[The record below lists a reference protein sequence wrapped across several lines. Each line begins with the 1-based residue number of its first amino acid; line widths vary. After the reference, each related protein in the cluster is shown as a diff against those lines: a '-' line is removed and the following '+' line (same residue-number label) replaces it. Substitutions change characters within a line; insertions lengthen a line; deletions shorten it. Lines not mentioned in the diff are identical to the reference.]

1 MKKSILL
8 ALALLISL
16 NVFSQYSAPIEF
28 LHSNYGYGYGSK
40 IYYVDEGMG
49 VTSFRIAVRGGSTI
63 FSDALYIRASDG
75 AAPNGFIGIGNTNP
89 SELLTIGIED
99 GTNSLARKAI
109 QIGSGGYGEP
119 SSFGTAS
126 NGDKLILYNSSPA
139 QYDGR
144 VGVGS
149 RQNLWFKSFGSA
161 INSGTIEWYTG
172 QNSIPRMTLTGSGA
186 LSIGTTDPKGYM
198 LAVAGSAI
206 ATSITVKTVDNWPD
220 YVFKPTYTLPS
231 LPSIKSYIEQNH
243 HLPDMPSEEDV
254 KNKGIDLGEMVKLQT
269 KKIEELTLYLIEKD
283 KQITELNKK
292 VVLVDQQATKNAEQQ
307 KKIDELEA
315 KLNILLESLP
325 KDK

>member
-8 ALALLISL
+8 AVALLISL

-63 FSDALYIRASDG
+63 FSDALYIRASDA

-109 QIGSGGYGEP
+109 QISSGGYGEP
-119 SSFGTAS
+119 GSFGTVS
-126 NGDKLILYNSSPA
+126 NGDKLILYNSGPA

-161 INSGTIEWYTG
+161 ANSGTIEWYTG
-172 QNSIPRMTLTGSGA
+172 QNSTPRMTLTGSGA
-186 LSIGTTDPKGYM
+186 LAIGTTDPKGYM

-220 YVFKPTYTLPS
+220 YVFNPTYKLRP
-231 LPSIKSYIEQNH
+231 LAYLKAYIDNNH

-254 KNKGIDLGEMVKLQT
+254 KNKGVDLGEMVKLQT

-283 KQITELNKK
+283 KQMSN
-292 VVLVDQQATKNAEQQ
+292 QQ
-307 KKIDELEA
+307 KEMNELKEKLTKI
-315 KLNILLESLP
+315 LESLNQ
-325 KDK
+325 KK